1 MSAPGR
7 RDPTDLQPSGCFDR
21 RVVRKLPTH
30 GFLTVPRRMFADS
43 IDVRGDPLSDMSV
56 LTGAFAM
63 KDERVYKQPR

>member
-1 MSAPGR
+1 MPDRSQEGRSPG
-7 RDPTDLQPSGCFDR
+7 F
-21 RVVRKLPTH
+21 RVSNH

-63 KDERVYKQPR
+63 KGERVYKQPR